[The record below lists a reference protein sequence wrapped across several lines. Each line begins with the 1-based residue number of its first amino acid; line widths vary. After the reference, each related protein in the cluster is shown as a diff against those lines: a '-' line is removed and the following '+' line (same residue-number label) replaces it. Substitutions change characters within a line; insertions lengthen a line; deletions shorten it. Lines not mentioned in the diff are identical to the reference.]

1 MLFLRSLT
9 NSIERFF
16 QVHLF
21 NRQLTFLSNAR
32 LSYATIKE
40 WKERISVFKF
50 YILALFLIAIDQV
63 TKYIVVSRMEIG
75 EQLELIPN
83 FLYFTSHRNSGAAWG
98 MLEGQMWFFYI
109 VTIIVVGVV
118 VYFIQTNRDQPM
130 LQLGFSFILG
140 GAIGNFI
147 DRILFQ
153 EVVDFI
159 DVYIFGYNFPIFNI
173 ADSALTIGVIL
184 IIILILFEDYSGK
197 GKVKN
202 G

>member
-83 FLYFTSHRNSGAAWG
+83 FYILLPIETV
-98 MLEGQMWFFYI
+98 GQPGECWKARCGFFI
-109 VTIIVVGVV
+109 L
-118 VYFIQTNRDQPM
+118 
-130 LQLGFSFILG
+130 LQLS
-140 GAIGNFI
+140 
-147 DRILFQ
+147 
-153 EVVDFI
+153 
-159 DVYIFGYNFPIFNI
+159 
-173 ADSALTIGVIL
+173 
-184 IIILILFEDYSGK
+184 
-197 GKVKN
+197 
-202 G
+202 

>member
-1 MLFLRSLT
+1 M
-9 NSIERFF
+9 
-16 QVHLF
+16 V
-21 NRQLTFLSNAR
+21 
-32 LSYATIKE
+32 
-40 WKERISVFKF
+40 
-50 YILALFLIAIDQV
+50 
-63 TKYIVVSRMEIG
+63 
-75 EQLELIPN
+75 
-83 FLYFTSHRNSGAAWG
+83 
-98 MLEGQMWFFYI
+98 FYI

-173 ADSALTIGVIL
+173 ADSALTIGCNSNYHSHFI
-184 IIILILFEDYSGK
+184 
-197 GKVKN
+197 
-202 G
+202 